1 MAGYVRPEVLTQS
14 CALPSL
20 YASLNATKQEI
31 RIVSILPG
39 QQHED
44 IRCELLIVSLL
55 DYTWNSLILK
65 DYYVAKH
72 DGLYSPPCAM
82 EEEYAEARR
91 QYGLPPRTCSS
102 QIMAFR
108 RARDPESG
116 RCETELDIPSCGQDP
131 CRCFQALSYAW
142 GQFTES
148 RFITLNGQHEIPVSD
163 NCYAALLRLRN
174 TKQSRRLWVDAIC
187 INQADLVERAS
198 QVKMMGQLYNSAPE
212 VLVWLGEANIDLAW
226 GRVANEYPRSYTE
239 QTGEGERAARWQM
252 VRLAIGEIEMK
263 LTAKWYFRS
272 WVVQEV
278 VNAKYA
284 PKFQL
289 GSFEGTWLDLIRS
302 FLRPPLMLNVQK
314 VVYGLDSLRSGSR
327 EGRSVLDFLESIRQ
341 RDCLDPRDKVYSLLG
356 MVRTIESSNVEV
368 SYSERTKSAHV
379 YAQATYASM
388 VGDRSL
394 RAFAF
399 IGPEEQ
405 RTPDLPSWAV
415 DFSSK
420 AEFELGTLY
429 SPVAWTS
436 GRPHVEPVVS
446 LHSNILTIRGL
457 FFDRVTNVVPLTGNG
472 NQWPKDYANF
482 ALDRKCAESIK
493 TALKCLPTED
503 PYSLVNKSRQ
513 PGPRLDWTNVLSC
526 ANSNLSSKKAEQ
538 ALRYDRFS
546 RDDLFAEW
554 DRAVSLRQ
562 RCSVPDYRDIS
573 ERDYTMGLAL
583 GINREETAKDR
594 TFVVTKCGFLGLG
607 LLDVKPGD
615 VVALLYGSRLPA
627 ILHPLEGGDY
637 AFVGLALI
645 NGISY
650 GELRDFHPSI
660 DLSECDF
667 RIQ

>member
-1 MAGYVRPEVLTQS
+1 MPKVLVQPGS
-14 CALPSL
+14 PQPL
-20 YASLNATKQEI
+20 YDPLDATKQEI

-39 QQHED
+39 QKHEHLS
-44 IRCELLIVSLL
+44 CELFTVSLL
-55 DYTWNSLILK
+55 AYRWNSVTLE
-65 DYYVAKH
+65 DYYLAEH
-72 DGLYSPPCAM
+72 DGLYSVPYAT
-82 EEEYAEARR
+82 EDEYAEAQR
-91 QYGLPPRTCSS
+91 QHGLPIRACSS

-116 RCETELDIPSCGQDP
+116 QCETELDIPSCDFDP

-142 GQFTES
+142 GLFTKHRS
-148 RFITLNGQHEIPVSD
+148 ITVNGHYAVPVSD

-174 TKQSRRLWVDAIC
+174 SKRSRRLWIDAIC

-198 QVKMMGQLYNSAPE
+198 QVQMMGQLYSSAPE
-212 VLVWLGEANIDLAW
+212 VLVWLGEADIDQAW
-226 GRVANEYPRSYTE
+226 ERVAKEYPRIYTE
-239 QTGEGERAARWQM
+239 QTGEGEGAARWQM
-252 VRLAIGEIEMK
+252 MRLALGEIEAK
-263 LTAKWYFRS
+263 TTANWFFRS
-272 WVVQEV
+272 WIVQEV

-284 PKFQL
+284 PKIQL

-302 FLRPPLMLNVQK
+302 FLRPPGTLNIQK
-314 VVYGLDSLRSGSR
+314 AVYGLDSLRSGSR
-327 EGRSVLDFLESIRQ
+327 EGRSIIDFLDSIRQ
-341 RDCLDPRDKVYSLLG
+341 RDCLDSRDKVYSLLG
-356 MVRTIESSNVEV
+356 MVRTTEFAIVEV
-368 SYSERTKSAHV
+368 SYSDNAKPAHV
-379 YAQATYASM
+379 YAQATYASI
-388 VGDRSL
+388 VGDNSL

-399 IGPEEQ
+399 ICPEEQ
-405 RTPDLPSWAV
+405 QPPDLPSWAV

-436 GRPHVEPVVS
+436 HRPHVEPVAS

-457 FFDRVTNVVPLTGNG
+457 FFDQIADVVSLTGNG
-472 NQWPKDYANF
+472 NKWPKEYANF
-482 ALDRKCAESIK
+482 SLDHECAESIE
-493 TALKCLPTED
+493 TALKCLPMED
-503 PYSLVNKSRQ
+503 PYSLVNTSSQ
-513 PGPRLDWTNVLSC
+513 ATLCPDWTNVLSC
-526 ANSNLSSKKAEQ
+526 ANRNLCTKKAEQ
-538 ALRYDRFS
+538 ALRYDRFH

-573 ERDYTMGLAL
+573 ERDYTMGLAF

-607 LLDVKPGD
+607 LRDVKAGD

-627 ILHPLEGGDY
+627 ILHPLEGSRY
-637 AFVGLALI
+637 TFVGLALI

-650 GELRDFHPSI
+650 GEMREFRPSI
-660 DLSECDF
+660 DLPECDF